1 VTFTI
6 DRWRPNA
13 SDGAPW
19 ARQCVHRTSPVV
31 VTRDASIPSRAVS
44 WSVLRQ
50 PSWRASFAV
59 AGQVR
64 HGGRTPCRTAQG
76 ITAAARSVTAPLPA
90 HLLGLEVVGR
100 MAPPAAPAV
109 GGAALRPP
117 AGAVAAGAP
126 ATGRIRVRRA
136 GRLLEAGCAGPFIR
150 REAHGRPQTRPRGP
164 CPSPAPF
171 FGPALAFGPDMARR
185 GGGGQYLNG
194 GTPRASAS
202 PSQITFLPMTATP
215 LPIKRRAAWRR
226 RSTSVAST
234 SRSAGAAASPGR

>member
-1 VTFTI
+1 MTFTI

-171 FGPALAFGPDMARR
+171 LARPW
-185 GGGGQYLNG
+185 
-194 GTPRASAS
+194 PSA
-202 PSQITFLPMTATP
+202 PTW
-215 LPIKRRAAWRR
+215 RAAAAA
-226 RSTSVAST
+226 AST
-234 SRSAGAAASPGR
+234 SMAGRPGPPPRRPRSPSCQ